1 MEKKMNNNL
10 LPIAKEGFSRI
21 GFTILA
27 YVIFTILDFDFL
39 EFFSFLLIVFFIF
52 VYRNPE
58 RMIPNLE
65 KMSVLSPV
73 DGVLL
78 SIEEL
83 ENDEYLYKLE
93 INSSYLNVSL
103 LRVPLNGTVKHI
115 NIKHGAR
122 LSQTVA
128 LSRDINER
136 VELDFEDYYKNK
148 MKISH
153 MLKQS
158 FDDIKL
164 NIIPKQNLIQG
175 SRYGLMVNGITT
187 IYLPQNFRLNVN
199 VGQELGASQTLV
211 GYFS

>member
-1 MEKKMNNNL
+1 MNNNL

-27 YVIFTILDFDFL
+27 FIIFAFLDLELL
-39 EFFSFLLIVFFIF
+39 EFISFLALVFFIY

-58 RMIPNLE
+58 RMIPNFE
-65 KMSVLSPV
+65 QMSVISPV

-83 ENDEYLYKLE
+83 ENEEYAYKLE

-103 LRVPLNGTVKHI
+103 LRTPLSSFVKNV

-122 LSQTVA
+122 LSHISS

-136 VELDFEDYYKNK
+136 VELIFQDSHENRIKVT
-148 MKISH
+148 H

-164 NIIPKQNLIQG
+164 DVITKQNLVQG

-187 IYLPQNFRLNVN
+187 LYLPQNFRVN
-199 VGQELGASQTLV
+199 VSIGQELNASQSLV
-211 GYFS
+211 GYFT

>member
-1 MEKKMNNNL
+1 MNNNL

-27 YVIFTILDFDFL
+27 FIIFAILDLELL
-39 EFFSFLLIVFFIF
+39 EFFSFLTLIFFIF

-58 RMIPNLE
+58 RMIPNFE
-65 KMSVLSPV
+65 QMSVVSPV
-73 DGVLL
+73 DGVLI

-83 ENDEYLYKLE
+83 ENEEYAYKLE

-103 LRVPLNGTVKHI
+103 LRTPLSSKIETI
-115 NIKHGAR
+115 DIKHGAR
-122 LSQTVA
+122 LSQ
-128 LSRDINER
+128 LSPLARDVNER
-136 VELDFEDYYKNK
+136 VEVVFQDSHENNVKV
-148 MKISH
+148 SH

-164 NIIPKQNLIQG
+164 DVITKQNLVQG

-187 IYLPQNFRLNVN
+187 VYLPQNFRVNVS
-199 VGQELGASQTLV
+199 VGQELNASQTLV

>member
-1 MEKKMNNNL
+1 MNNNL

-21 GFTILA
+21 GLAILA
-27 YVIFTILDFDFL
+27 YVIFTVLDFDFL
-39 EFFSFLLIVFFIF
+39 GFFSFLLIIFFVF

-58 RMIPNLE
+58 RMVPSLE

-78 SIEEL
+78 SIKEL

-103 LRVPLNGTVKHI
+103 LRTPLNGVLNHMDL
-115 NIKHGAR
+115 KHGAR
-122 LSQTVA
+122 LSKNAA
-128 LSRDINER
+128 LSKEINER
-136 VELDFEDYYKNK
+136 VELVFEDDYENK
-148 MKISH
+148 VKISH

-164 NIIPKQNLIQG
+164 NVIPKQRLVQG

-187 IYLPQNFRLNVN
+187 IYLPQNFRLNVS
-199 VGQELGASQTLV
+199 VGQELNASQTLI

>member
-27 YVIFTILDFDFL
+27 FIIFAILDLELL
-39 EFFSFLLIVFFIF
+39 EFLSFLTLLFFIY

-58 RMIPNLE
+58 RMIPNFE
-65 KMSVLSPV
+65 MMSVVSPV

-83 ENDEYLYKLE
+83 ENEEYAYKLE

-103 LRVPLNGTVKHI
+103 LRTPISSCVENI
-115 NIKHGAR
+115 DIKHGAR
-122 LSQTVA
+122 LSQTSS

-136 VELDFEDYYKNK
+136 VELIFQDTHENK
-148 MKISH
+148 IKISH

-164 NIIPKQNLIQG
+164 DVITKQNLVQG

-187 IYLPQNFRLNVN
+187 IYLPQNFRVN
-199 VGQELGASQTLV
+199 VSIGQELNASQSLV